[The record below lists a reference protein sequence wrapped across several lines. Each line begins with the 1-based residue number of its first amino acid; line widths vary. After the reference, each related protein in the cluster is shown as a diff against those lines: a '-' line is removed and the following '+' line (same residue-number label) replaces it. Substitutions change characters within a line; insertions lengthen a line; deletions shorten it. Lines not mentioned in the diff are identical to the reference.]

1 MPLKPLDESSSPL
14 ARDQADQLNR
24 LLSQLSS
31 EQMVW
36 ISGYLAAAANQAT
49 IAPAPVSTGALAEL
63 LILVGSQTGNAEEVA
78 EWLVQAADARGI
90 SATIA
95 DMADVNKARLKQ
107 AEFITV
113 ITSTHGEGEPPDNAI
128 ELHELLHSAR
138 APKLSGKRFSVLA
151 LGDASYEHFCQTG
164 REFDECLAA
173 LGAERLHARAECDV
187 DFEDKARGWIDGVLE
202 AVSNAVGVPRSPAI
216 SYAPPARQQASTTHS
231 RKNPFHAEVLEN
243 ILLNARGSDKA
254 VHHIELSLED
264 SGLSYEPGDAVGVL
278 PCNDP
283 ALVAEVIDTLQLS
296 ESESLTDDDGT
307 LGEALASRYEITT
320 LTKPLIANYA
330 TLAESSRL
338 DTLLQ
343 PENGVALQ
351 EFLRDYQ
358 LIDLLQTFP
367 LPGLTAAGL
376 VRLLRR
382 LPPRLYSIASSA
394 SANPDEVHLTVAAV
408 DYESGGRR
416 RQGVASSYLTQRLS
430 VGDTVP
436 VYVDR
441 NRNFKLP
448 ESSDTPAIMIGPGTG
463 VAPFRGFLQ
472 EREARGAAGGNWL
485 FFGDRR
491 FRTDF
496 LYQSEWLNWRKR
508 GLLSRLDVAFSRDQG
523 DKVYVQHRLRENA
536 RQIYDWLEQGA
547 HLYVCGDASRMARD
561 VDETLIDI
569 IAGQRN
575 GDRDQARAYL
585 RNMQKQRRYQRDV
598 Y

>member
-49 IAPAPVSTGALAEL
+49 IAPTATATVTLAEL

-78 EWLVQAADARGI
+78 EWLSQAAATRGI

-95 DMADVNKARLKQ
+95 DMADTSKARLKQ
-107 AEFITV
+107 ADYITV

-164 REFDECLAA
+164 REFDERLEA
-173 LGAERLHARAECDV
+173 LGAERLHQRAECDV
-187 DFEDKARGWIDGVLE
+187 DFEDTARRWISGVIE
-202 AVSNAVGVPRSPAI
+202 ALSNTAGAPVSASTFSPSPA
-216 SYAPPARQQASTTHS
+216 SSNHS
-231 RKNPFHAEVLEN
+231 RKNPFQAEVVEN

-264 SGLSYEPGDAVGVL
+264 SGLSYEPGDAIGVL
-278 PCNDP
+278 PSNDP
-283 ALVAEVIDTLQLS
+283 SLVAEVLDTLQLS
-296 ESESLTDDDGT
+296 ESESLSEEDGT
-307 LGEALASRYEITT
+307 LGEALAHRYEITT

-330 TLAESSRL
+330 ALAESSRL

-343 PENGVALQ
+343 SDNGKELQ

-358 LIDLLQTFP
+358 FIDLLQTFP
-367 LPGLTAAGL
+367 VRGLTGTGL

-394 SANPDEVHLTVAAV
+394 SANPDEVHLTVATV

-416 RQGVASSYLTQRLS
+416 RQGVASSYLTQRVS

-508 GLLSRLDVAFSRDQG
+508 GLLSRLDVAFSRDQS
-523 DKVYVQHRLRENA
+523 DKIYVQHRLRENG
-536 RQIYDWLEQGA
+536 RQVYDWLEQGA

-561 VDETLIDI
+561 VDEALTDI
-569 IAGQRN
+569 VAEQRAG
-575 GDRDQARAYL
+575 DHDQARAYL
-585 RNMQKQRRYQRDV
+585 RDLQKQRRYQRDV